1 MKNDLEVGSVVF
13 VLSTNIC
20 NAPSECLGEEGI
32 VLEVLDGLVDGI
44 RYKSKVRVGFVDSIA
59 GYRDWLFDFR
69 EVDLV
74 DGVLPFGT
82 SVRDCLSI

>member
-1 MKNDLEVGSVVF
+1 MRNELKLGSAVF

-20 NAPSECLGEEGI
+20 NAPSECLGEEG
-32 VLEVLDGLVDGI
+32 VVMEVLDGLVDGV
-44 RYKSKVRVGFVDSIA
+44 RYKTKVRVGFADSIG

-74 DGVLPFGT
+74 EGVL
-82 SVRDCLSI
+82 VL